1 MMIQLTNFRSLK
13 VVDNTQTKS
22 KEGPS
27 YPEFLPVWD
36 RSLHYEP
43 YTPLENVQQPGLK
56 ADPAKPHLLPAGH
69 KVTHLSP
76 KFGSVIEGI
85 QLSSLHEEGKNEL
98 ALLTAQR
105 GVLVFRDQDFAEHG
119 PQFSV
124 DYGKHFGPL
133 HIHPASGHPQGFP
146 ELHIVYRGPED
157 RYISLTTIL
166 MKVTVV
172 LLPPEQ
178 RVVLPP
184 SHQ

>member
-1 MMIQLTNFRSLK
+1 LK
-13 VVDNTQTKS
+13 VVDNTEAKS
-22 KEGPS
+22 KTSPS

-56 ADPAKPHLLPAGH
+56 ADPAKPHLLGAST

-76 KFGSVIEGI
+76 KFGSIIEGV
-85 QLSSLHEEGKNEL
+85 QLSSLNEEGKNEL

-105 GVLVFRDQDFAEHG
+105 GVLAFRDQDFAEHG
-119 PQFSV
+119 PQFAV

-157 RYISLTTIL
+157 KYPSHYMWLT
-166 MKVTVV
+166 KVIAV
-172 LLPPEQ
+172 LLPPELK
-178 RVVLPP
+178 VD
-184 SHQ
+184 